1 MVRLSEALAKLSGS
15 DEVLL
20 QHVTEAAYL
29 LKTSIVHVE
38 QESVSMDEP
47 LAGMTD
53 AMDEDEEVENE
64 MHTDQ
69 ESKKKKI
76 TLTSQEYNKIFRS
89 IILQIQRHERT
100 SNEAG
105 MTKSSIIN
113 WYLETMEQTNSIET
127 EEAFLYQRK
136 VVKSVLNRMVKNEN
150 TLLEMRD
157 ISRLE
162 ESEAEEALDDPI
174 LVINPAY
181 CDE

>member
-1 MVRLSEALAKLSGS
+1 MIRLSEALAKLSGS

-47 LAGMTD
+47 LSGTAD
-53 AMDEDEEVENE
+53 AMDEDEVALNE
-64 MHTDQ
+64 MDTDQ
-69 ESKKKKI
+69 EPKKKKI

-105 MTKSSIIN
+105 MTKTSIIN
-113 WYLETMEQTNSIET
+113 WYLETMEQANSIDT
-127 EEAFLYQRK
+127 EEAYLYQRK
-136 VVKSVLNRMVKNEN
+136 VVKSVLNRMVKDEN

-157 ISRLE
+157 ISRLDE
-162 ESEAEEALDDPI
+162 TEIEEASDDPI
-174 LVINPAY
+174 LVINPAF